1 MDIKLQKVHGSEN
14 DFFILDETLLA
25 EPLTQI
31 EIDKLRKSLCGRQS
45 GLLEGADGILLV
57 EQTDEGSALAKM
69 RVINS
74 DGTEASMCGN
84 GLRTVARYLS
94 EKHNKEFFTVET
106 MFADLK
112 VRKTVEFSDKVPAY
126 QVEISPVSFD
136 KEAVS
141 MNYSE
146 ETIINEEI
154 PALSETLKFSVVAVP
169 NPHLIAFVDHEGL
182 MNGELER
189 IAGYVNGENPLFPDG
204 INVSFVEILGE
215 NELFVRTYERGVGL
229 TSACGTAMCASS
241 LMYTLLYTKQFYEK
255 ITVRNV
261 GGLVQ
266 TIVHETGDG
275 GYWMELIGNAT
286 VTHTI
291 QGSIAELMAG
301 NFTALVIEETEEQ
314 TAYTEFLKQQA
325 GGVRQQFE

>member
-1 MDIKLQKVHGSEN
+1 MEIELQKVHGSEN
-14 DFFILDETLLA
+14 DFFVLDETLLA
-25 EPLTQI
+25 EPLTKL
-31 EIDKLRKSLCGRQS
+31 EINQLRKSLCDRQS
-45 GLLEGADGILLV
+45 GLLGGADGILLV
-57 EQTDEGSALAKM
+57 ENTDSGTSLAKM

-94 EKHNKEFFTVET
+94 EKYDKEFFTVET

-112 VRKTVEFSDKVPAY
+112 VRKTADFSANVPAY

-136 KEAVS
+136 KEAVP
-141 MNYSE
+141 MNYSQQ
-146 ETIINEEI
+146 TVINEMI
-154 PALSETLKFSVVAVP
+154 PELSQSLKFSVVSVP
-169 NPHLIAFVDHEGL
+169 NPHLIAFVDHAGL
-182 MNGELER
+182 TNGELER
-189 IAGYVNGENPLFPDG
+189 IATYVNGENPLFPDG

-215 NELFVRTYERGVGL
+215 NELFVRTFERGVGL

-266 TIVHETGDG
+266 TVVHETGDG

-286 VTHTI
+286 VTHRI
-291 QGSIAELMAG
+291 KGSEA
-301 NFTALVIEETEEQ
+301 ALLGGDFSTLTIEETKEQ
-314 TAYTEFLKQQA
+314 AAYDDFLK
-325 GGVRQQFE
+325 R